1 MHVPW
6 LDTISESQR
15 LIEYVSSQNFLSL
28 GRLDKTIYII
38 IIYNN
43 AQFNGKSTSKKN
55 VPKVRSKPSFKALKN
70 LIYFDFK

>member
-43 AQFNGKSTSKKN
+43 TRLEIIFRKENR
-55 VPKVRSKPSFKALKN
+55 V
-70 LIYFDFK
+70 